1 MVLNATMAKYHLSIN
16 RGEERSSMERGSSFL
31 TKDDLPVSIYIMDK
45 WISTN

>member
-1 MVLNATMAKYHLSIN
+1 MVLNATMAEYLPSIN

-31 TKDDLPVSIYIMDK
+31 TKDDLPISISIMYK